1 MKAFDRELCALND
14 GWRLRSIEVKLQTDG
29 CLCDLWDLVVDRG
42 FVDMASFDA
51 FLCTWLSQLQPQP
64 VVDLHL
70 Q

>member
-42 FVDMASFDA
+42 FVAY
-51 FLCTWLSQLQPQP
+51 
-64 VVDLHL
+64 VEV
-70 Q
+70 